1 MTHRPRVRSLIVAAT
16 GAALLPLGA
25 GLLTT
30 APANAAPRPAVPARN
45 PNFPLGGGEAEQPGK
60 PEKEPRTEK
69 DPRAERA
76 EKLGGATATDIINM
90 SAHLLKCGLNI
101 AAPTVK
107 CD

>member
-1 MTHRPRVRSLIVAAT
+1 MTHRPRVRSLIVAVT
-16 GAALLPLGA
+16 GAALLPLGV
-25 GLLTT
+25 GLLTS
-30 APANAAPRPAVPARN
+30 APANAAPVQAVSAPN
-45 PNFPLGGGEAEQPGK
+45 PNFPLGGGDAEQPGK
-60 PEKEPRTEK
+60 PEKNPQTEK

-76 EKLGGATATDIINM
+76 EKLGGATATDIIDM